1 MFLVFLVEEGIHNMA
16 DSLEQ
21 MYNEKPGFFSKITD
35 PFSLEKLGSQAAI
48 KEYGIGEDVGGK
60 GDALRHLLASAVL
73 AKRHSPGYSNF
84 ITGLH
89 EAPIPVIG
97 SLAQAPEDK
106 EMDLHNNALGI
117 QLAREAKDYPDL
129 VRKAKA
135 NIDSGTAKLVYER
148 ATPTRGPDVIDNIIN
163 SGSDKLMQFGNWAS
177 NYFRK

>member
-1 MFLVFLVEEGIHNMA
+1 MA
-16 DSLEQ
+16 DTLEQ
-21 MYNEKPGFFSKITD
+21 MYNEKPGWFSKVTD
-35 PFSLEKLGSQAAI
+35 PFSLEKLGAKAAI

-73 AKRHSPGYSNF
+73 AKRHSPWYSNL

-117 QLAREAKDYPDL
+117 QLAKEAKDYPDL

-135 NIDSGTAKLVYER
+135 NIDSGTAKTVYER
-148 ATPTRGPDVIDNIIN
+148 ATPVHGPDPIDNLIN
-163 SGSDKLMQFGNWAS
+163 SGSDKLKQFGTWATK
-177 NYFRK
+177 YFQK

>member
-1 MFLVFLVEEGIHNMA
+1 MA
-16 DSLEQ
+16 DTLEQ
-21 MYNEKPGFFSKITD
+21 MYNEKPGFFSKVMD
-35 PFSLEKLGSQAAI
+35 PFSLEKLGAQAAI

-73 AKRHSPGYSNF
+73 AKRHSPEYSSF

-106 EMDLHNNALGI
+106 AMDLHNNALGI
-117 QLAREAKDYPDL
+117 QLAKEAKDYPDL

-135 NIDSGTAKLVYER
+135 NIDSGTAKTVYER
-148 ATPTRGPDVIDNIIN
+148 ATPTRGPDAIDNIIN
-163 SGSDKLMQFGNWAS
+163 SGSDKLLQLKNWAS
-177 NYFRK
+177 RYLQK